1 MKKIHWIF
9 LSLFLIWGCGGSG
22 DSSQAPVVSEATLS
36 ITWNMSQSATVE
48 ENLNGA
54 TLIDATLNN
63 STAGLSFS
71 LSGTDSSKF
80 SISTGYLVFTDMPDY
95 ENPLDS
101 NADNSYSLTISAAG
115 AGISS
120 SHAFTINVT
129 NVNEKP
135 TFTTANTSAFSV
147 GENSTSVKT
156 IVAADPENDSLTF
169 SLEDSSDSQ
178 DEGLLQ
184 INSVTGAVSFK
195 VAPNFEIPTDID
207 SNNSLT
213 FTVVASDG
221 SLSSSKEFYA
231 QVTNVA
237 EAPTNITI
245 SNSTV
250 PENSPGALFGIL
262 NIEDE
267 DLNIKNIK
275 ITGDGCFNLDTDLN
289 LSFCSGV
296 SADYENKS
304 SYLVEIT
311 LEDNGGFTLVDT
323 LTLSITDVNE
333 ASTNVTLTG
342 GTAPENSAGVSFG
355 TLNTTDPDASDTF
368 TYNVTG
374 GTDETSFEI
383 GTGDILKFKS
393 TVSANFETKSS
404 YTVTVT
410 SIDAGSLSF
419 AKSLTVSITNVNES
433 PTDISLSGGSAAEN
447 LTGASFGT
455 LSSSDPDSS
464 ESFSYSVTGG
474 TDASSFEIGSSNT
487 LKFKSSVSA
496 NFEEKSSYSVTVTST
511 DTGSNTYA
519 ETLTVSITN
528 VNEAPSFTTST
539 TSTIAENGTAVLTVA
554 ASDPE
559 SGSLTYSLGES
570 TGYDTAKFSITSAG
584 VLTFNR
590 APDYEIPSDVDENNV
605 YIVNIIVS
613 DGTSSTT
620 LMHHVYITNVEEAAG
635 LETPD
640 NVQTVE
646 TK

>member
-620 LMHHVYITNVEEAAG
+620 LIHHVYITNVEEAAG

>member
-1 MKKIHWIF
+1 
-9 LSLFLIWGCGGSG
+9 
-22 DSSQAPVVSEATLS
+22 
-36 ITWNMSQSATVE
+36 
-48 ENLNGA
+48 
-54 TLIDATLNN
+54 
-63 STAGLSFS
+63 SFS

-355 TLNTTDPDASDTF
+355 TLNTTDPDASDT
-368 TYNVTG
+368 
-374 GTDETSFEI
+374 
-383 GTGDILKFKS
+383 
-393 TVSANFETKSS
+393 
-404 YTVTVT
+404 
-410 SIDAGSLSF
+410 
-419 AKSLTVSITNVNES
+419 
-433 PTDISLSGGSAAEN
+433 
-447 LTGASFGT
+447 
-455 LSSSDPDSS
+455 
-464 ESFSYSVTGG
+464 
-474 TDASSFEIGSSNT
+474 
-487 LKFKSSVSA
+487 
-496 NFEEKSSYSVTVTST
+496 
-511 DTGSNTYA
+511 
-519 ETLTVSITN
+519 
-528 VNEAPSFTTST
+528 
-539 TSTIAENGTAVLTVA
+539 
-554 ASDPE
+554 
-559 SGSLTYSLGES
+559 
-570 TGYDTAKFSITSAG
+570 
-584 VLTFNR
+584 
-590 APDYEIPSDVDENNV
+590 
-605 YIVNIIVS
+605 
-613 DGTSSTT
+613 
-620 LMHHVYITNVEEAAG
+620 
-635 LETPD
+635 
-640 NVQTVE
+640 
-646 TK
+646 

>member
-250 PENSPGALFGIL
+250 PENSPGAFFGIL

-620 LMHHVYITNVEEAAG
+620 LIHHVYITNVEEAAG